1 MKSLFW
7 HTIHDFLEWYAKK
20 EISRF
25 SNKLLYDPVKR
36 VARQPLRKLE
46 SGGRL
51 VGILKLALEAGVM
64 PINLANGIA
73 ASLKY
78 DLEEDQD
85 SIYLKNIDTMGIE
98 AFLSFMVRV
107 EPSSVEGKLIV
118 SAYKNF
124 KT

>member
-1 MKSLFW
+1 
-7 HTIHDFLEWYAKK
+7 
-20 EISRF
+20 
-25 SNKLLYDPVKR
+25 
-36 VARQPLRKLE
+36 
-46 SGGRL
+46 
-51 VGILKLALEAGVM
+51 M

-118 SAYKNF
+118 NAYKNF